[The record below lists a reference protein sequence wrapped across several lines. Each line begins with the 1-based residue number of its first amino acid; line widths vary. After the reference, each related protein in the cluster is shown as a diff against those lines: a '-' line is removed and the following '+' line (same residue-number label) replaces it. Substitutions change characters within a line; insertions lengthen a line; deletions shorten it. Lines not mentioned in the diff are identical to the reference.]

1 MEINDLIKSNI
12 FLISLYAGL
21 ILLIALIIYIVR
33 NHARKKALNT
43 IEMEPDEIDSDDSE
57 GIVSIQKLKDKDSA
71 LDNVTT
77 KKFAERFKG
86 RFIIVNETEVEK
98 DSDNSNDKRENEFNY
113 IYEATASK
121 LMFKFNPHPKEAIEQ

>member
-12 FLISLYAGL
+12 FFISLYAGL

-33 NHARKKALNT
+33 NQARKKALNN

-77 KKFAERFKG
+77 KKIAERFKG
-86 RFIIVNETEVEK
+86 RFIIANETGVEK